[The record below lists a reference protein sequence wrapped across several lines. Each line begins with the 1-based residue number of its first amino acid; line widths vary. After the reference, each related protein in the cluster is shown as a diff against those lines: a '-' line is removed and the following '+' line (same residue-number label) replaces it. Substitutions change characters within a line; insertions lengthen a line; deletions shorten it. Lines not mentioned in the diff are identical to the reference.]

1 MKRFKIKQVLA
12 TVAIAFVLFLTA
24 YTGGNQIGANS
35 INPQTDFLIADLGVT
50 SNASDLN
57 YPGSDVS
64 SSSNPDVGALQQKS
78 LPPLPNARQPMID
91 RADPSSKV
99 FERAGQSIQD
109 ASAFL
114 KDTAK
119 AANERPESKMNP
131 AIEK

>member
-1 MKRFKIKQVLA
+1 MKQLKIKQLFA
-12 TVAIAFVLFLTA
+12 TVAIAFVLFFTTA
-24 YTGGNQIGANS
+24 CTSGNQIGANPKS
-35 INPQTDFLIADLGVT
+35 ETRVADLGVK

-57 YPGSDVS
+57 YAGSDVS
-64 SSSNPDVGALQQKS
+64 SSSNPDIGALQQKS
-78 LPPLPNARQPMID
+78 LPPLPNSRQPMID
-91 RADPSSKV
+91 RADPNSKV

-114 KDTAK
+114 KDTAN